1 MSTGRRALPRWIEIG
16 VIPVIN
22 VAIAFLIAGL
32 IVLSIGANPVEAVRI
47 LLYGAFGYPEAIGY
61 TLYYATNFIFTGL
74 AVALAFHAGLFNIGG
89 EGQAYIGG
97 LGVGLVLLA
106 FDALLPPLLLI
117 ALAMI
122 AAAGFGAAW
131 AAVPAY
137 LQAYR
142 GSHIVI
148 TTIMF
153 NFIAAALMVYLL
165 VNVLIAPGSMT
176 PETREFTAAG
186 QLLLIHDLLP
196 YVGITTGRSPLNAS
210 IFLAIIC
217 GVFVWAFLWHTPW
230 GFELRAMGH
239 NAQAASYAG
248 IKLRRVTLVAV
259 CLSGALAGFVG
270 INEIAGVHHRL
281 ILNFTAGY
289 GFGGIAVALMG
300 RNHPVGVVLASLL
313 FGALYQ
319 GGAELSFEIPAITK
333 ETVVVIQGLVILFS
347 GALANLPRS
356 WFAGLLAMLGRGA
369 RPAPIAAGET

>member
-1 MSTGRRALPRWIEIG
+1 MSARRLPLPRWIEIG
-16 VIPVIN
+16 AIPVLN
-22 VAIAFLIAGL
+22 VAIAFFVAGL
-32 IVLSIGANPVEAVRI
+32 IVLAIGANPLDAVRI
-47 LLYGAFGYPEAIGY
+47 MIYGAFGYPEAIGY
-61 TLYYATNFIFTGL
+61 TLYYATNFVFTGL
-74 AVALAFHAGLFNIGG
+74 AVAVAFHAGLFNIGG

-97 LGVGLVLLA
+97 LGVGLVMLA
-106 FDALLPPLLLI
+106 FDKVLPSPLLI
-117 ALAMI
+117 AFAII
-122 AAAGFGAAW
+122 AGAAFGAAW
-131 AAVPAY
+131 AAIPAY

-153 NFIAAALMVYLL
+153 NFIASALMVYLL

-176 PETREFTAAG
+176 PETREFAAAG
-186 QLLLIHDLLP
+186 QLPMVHDMLGAI
-196 YVGITTGRSPLNAS
+196 GIPVGRSPLNAS
-210 IFLAIIC
+210 IFLAIAAC
-217 GVFVWAFLWHTPW
+217 VFVWAFLWHTPW

-248 IKLRRVTLVAV
+248 IKLKRVTIVAM

-270 INEIAGVHHRL
+270 INEIAGVHHRV

-319 GGAELSFEIPAITK
+319 GGAELAFEIPQITK

-347 GALANLPRS
+347 GALSNMPRAWFSNLLMVIPPLRS
-356 WFAGLLAMLGRGA
+356 
-369 RPAPIAAGET
+369 PAPEKR

>member
-1 MSTGRRALPRWIEIG
+1 MIARRPVPAWAEIAVLPLVNIALAFITVGIIVRIIG
-16 VIPVIN
+16 VDPLQALQLLV
-22 VAIAFLIAGL
+22 VGAIG
-32 IVLSIGANPVEAVRI
+32 SSES
-47 LLYGAFGYPEAIGY
+47 IGY
-61 TLYYATNFIFTGL
+61 TLYYTTNFIFTGL
-74 AVALAFHAGLFNIGG
+74 AVAIAFHAGLFNIGG

-106 FDALLPPLLLI
+106 FDATLPALLLI
-117 ALAMI
+117 PLAVV
-122 AAAGFGAAW
+122 AAAAFGAAW

-153 NFIAAALMVYLL
+153 NFIAAAIMVYLL

-176 PETREFTAAG
+176 PETRELAAAG
-186 QLLLIHDLLP
+186 RLPFIHDLLGL
-196 YVGITTGRSPLNAS
+196 VGFKMASSPLNAA
-210 IFLAIIC
+210 IFLALATC
-217 GVFVWAFLWHTPW
+217 AFVWVFLWHTPW

-239 NAQAASYAG
+239 NPQAAAYAG
-248 IKLRRVTLVAV
+248 IKLRHVTILAM

-270 INEIAGVHHRL
+270 VNEIMGVHHRV
-281 ILNFTAGY
+281 ILNFPAGY

-319 GGAELSFEIPAITK
+319 GGAELAFEIPQITK
-333 ETVVVIQGLVILFS
+333 EMVVVIQGLVILFS
-347 GALANLPRS
+347 GALANMPRP
-356 WFAGLLAMLGRGA
+356 WFANLLALTARRA
-369 RPAPIAAGET
+369 RPAEA